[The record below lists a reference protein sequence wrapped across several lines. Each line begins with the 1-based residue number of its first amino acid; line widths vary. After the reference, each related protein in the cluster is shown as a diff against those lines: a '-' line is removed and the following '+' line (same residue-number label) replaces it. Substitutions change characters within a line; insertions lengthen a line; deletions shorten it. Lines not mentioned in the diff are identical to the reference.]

1 MYYSQV
7 TGPGSGASTAAPP
20 ATKKSAET
28 SKAADT
34 KAASPASMSTSTSV
48 TTTTTSVSTGT
59 SSPAY
64 TISQSM
70 ESLLDAMSGKKPTN
84 DAKDGSGSATD
95 SAGGGASSSGNGGV
109 KRAQDAQKY
118 MQAALDQ
125 SKQVA
130 GMFSKAVDSFKSDLG
145 SLLSGL
151 GMSDDKVKSA
161 VGSYGDAM
169 NAKMANMDFSNMA
182 ADMQTARSQWSIES
196 RGIELKIKDGDREVS
211 ISFAKSTLDFRKEEQ
226 SASAVFG
233 AGGDVTK
240 AMFGQTTTTAT
251 AKATGIIVRGAE
263 NFSSDEM
270 KNILGKLTD
279 MASKGGGMKGLATL
293 SPSTDSK
300 GVMHLKVDLSVAGS
314 SLGVSSSAD
323 TAASAAAS
331 AAAASSSAPAAS
343 ASTTPSVNISA

>member
-28 SKAADT
+28 NKAADA
-34 KAASPASMSTSTSV
+34 KAATSASTSTSV

-70 ESLLDAMSGKKPTN
+70 ESLLDAMSGKKPTT
-84 DAKDGSGSATD
+84 DAKDGGAGSATD
-95 SAGGGASSSGNGGV
+95 SAGGGASSSGGDV

-151 GMSDDKVKSA
+151 GMSDDNVKSA

-182 ADMQTARSQWSIES
+182 VDMQSARSQWSIES

-211 ISFAKSTLDFRKEEQ
+211 ISFAKSTLDFRKDEQ

-300 GVMHLKVDLSVAGS
+300 GVMHLNVDLSVAGS
-314 SLGVSSSAD
+314 SLGDSS
-323 TAASAAAS
+323 TSAAAS
-331 AAAASSSAPAAS
+331 TAAASPSAPAA
-343 ASTTPSVNISA
+343 ASTSPSVDISA

>member
-7 TGPGSGASTAAPP
+7 TGPGSGASTAAAP

-84 DAKDGSGSATD
+84 DAKDGAGSATD
-95 SAGGGASSSGNGGV
+95 SAGGGASSSGGGV

-182 ADMQTARSQWSIES
+182 VDMQAARSQWSIES

-211 ISFAKSTLDFRKEEQ
+211 ISFAKSTLDFRKDEQ

-300 GVMHLKVDLSVAGS
+300 GVMHLNVDLSVAGS
-314 SLGVSSSAD
+314 SLGDSSAS
-323 TAASAAAS
+323 TAAST
-331 AAAASSSAPAAS
+331 AAASSSTPAAAS
-343 ASTTPSVNISA
+343 ASSSVDISA

>member
-28 SKAADT
+28 NKAADA
-34 KAASPASMSTSTSV
+34 KAATSTSTSTSV

-70 ESLLDAMSGKKPTN
+70 ESLLDAMSGKKPAT
-84 DAKDGSGSATD
+84 DAKDGADSATD
-95 SAGGGASSSGNGGV
+95 SAGGGTSSGGGGV

-130 GMFSKAVDSFKSDLG
+130 SMFSKAVDSFKSDLG

-182 ADMQTARSQWSIES
+182 VDMQTARSQWSIES

-300 GVMHLKVDLSVAGS
+300 GVMHLNVDLSVAGS
-314 SLGVSSSAD
+314 SLGDSS
-323 TAASAAAS
+323 TSAAAS
-331 AAAASSSAPAAS
+331 TAAASTSAPAA
-343 ASTTPSVNISA
+343 ASTSSSVDISA